1 MNETIKQRIFAKNQ
15 KLADMVIEKAKRD
28 FPDEIALIGLTGS
41 FSTGD
46 FHEKSDLDLIIVNNT
61 DKGWEIG
68 DCFILDDVGYD
79 VYCTPWEKLE
89 EAARAETVWMA
100 LLVDLEVL
108 YVADSKHLERFNEL
122 KEKALKIL
130 AQPVSEAHVKRAEK
144 HLNLAKQAYAEMM
157 LSSEIGHVRFLS
169 SYLIYHVFN
178 GIVALN
184 NTYMKGGFKRHLK
197 DLMAYDYLPEQL
209 DQLYMEIIEAK
220 TVGLIRSHS
229 LSFLKSFTQ
238 LYEEMKRAQMIE
250 KMPTFENLKGTY
262 EELWSNYRNKIIKS
276 TSENDKYCAFDA
288 ASNAQ
293 NFFDSM
299 TDYVGTPQFNLMKH
313 FDADHLDAF
322 RETFLEMMEEY
333 RQEYDKVGRQVR
345 QFDSFDELY
354 QQFMDV
360 KKS

>member
-1 MNETIKQRIFAKNQ
+1 MNEQIKQELLAKNQ
-15 KLADMVIEKAKRD
+15 QLIDMVISRAQRD

-89 EAARAETVWMA
+89 EASRAETVWMA
-100 LLVDLEVL
+100 LLVDLEIL

-130 AQPVSEAHVKRAEK
+130 AQPVSEVHVKRAEK
-144 HLNLAKQAYAEMM
+144 HLNLAKQAYVDMM

-184 NTYMKGGFKRHLK
+184 NTYIKGGFKRHFK
-197 DLMAYDYLPEQL
+197 NLMAYDYLPEQL

-220 TVGLIRSHS
+220 TVDLIRSHS

-238 LYEEMKRAQMIE
+238 LYEEMRRAQMPE
-250 KMPTFENLKGTY
+250 KLPTFENLKGTY
-262 EELWSNYRNKIIKS
+262 EELWSNYRNKILKS
-276 TSENDKYCAFDA
+276 TRENDKFSAFDV
-288 ASNAQ
+288 ASDAQ

-299 TDYVGTPQFNLMKH
+299 TDYCGTPKFDLMKH
-313 FDADHLDAF
+313 FDPDDLERL
-322 RETFLEMMEEY
+322 REKFLEMMEAY
-333 RQEYDKVGRQVR
+333 RLEYDKVGRTVR
-345 QFDSFDELY
+345 KFDQFEDLY
-354 QQFMDV
+354 QSFIGDAC
-360 KKS
+360 K